1 VACLEGPRPAG
12 ELVGLLGLAP
22 ASVSEHLKV
31 LRKTG
36 LLVLER
42 RGRFR
47 YYRTDPAVVR
57 WTAAALGDLVPAG

>member
-1 VACLEGPRPAG
+1 M
-12 ELVGLLGLAP
+12 ELVDLAP

-31 LRKTG
+31 MRTAG

-47 YYRTDPAVVR
+47 YYRADSSAVAFV
-57 WTAAALGDLVPAG
+57 AEGLAALAEAGPRP

>member
-1 VACLEGPRPAG
+1 V
-12 ELVGLLGLAP
+12 ELTDLAA

-42 RGRFR
+42 SGRYRR
-47 YYRTDPAVVR
+47 YRAAPTVVSEVAR
-57 WTAAALGDLVPAG
+57 LIAASVDRSG